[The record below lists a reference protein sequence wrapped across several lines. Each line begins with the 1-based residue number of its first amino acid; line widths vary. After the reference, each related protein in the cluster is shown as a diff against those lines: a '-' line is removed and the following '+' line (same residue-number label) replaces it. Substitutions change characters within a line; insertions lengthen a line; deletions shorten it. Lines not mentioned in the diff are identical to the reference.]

1 MLRTAI
7 EPLSGAI
14 KPRVVSLPPGWGH
27 GRPGTRMS
35 VGNGSPGVNT
45 NALSPPTF
53 VDEPSGNGARNG
65 IPVTVVHVGQVTPA
79 GYVPRR
85 NAGKNSGRASRGR
98 CEMNDHNTLDASG
111 QTRRPHSDQWYR
123 LLTEGHAPLVRARRV
138 FRYLPSAP
146 RCKMCNNPFGR
157 PVGRILGVAG
167 FKPSRKN
174 PDLCTRCCDAV
185 PHGGAEVDIAVLLAD
200 VRGSTTLGEQTPAAD
215 FATLLDRFYAAA
227 TQTLLRRDAV
237 VDKLIGDEVMA
248 FFVRG
253 ISGPDY
259 RHQAVRAGLEL
270 LSAIGYGRDGGPWLN
285 VGAAVNAGPAY
296 VGNVGGAV
304 VDFTALGD
312 SVNAAARMQQAAAG
326 GELLVAAGVADDLVA
341 HGSRRQPALRG
352 PRPADRSLRVD
363 HPGTSEEARW
373 RTTACTASVA
383 CTRVSWIRTRPRP
396 AQ

>member
-1 MLRTAI
+1 MRGLCIGLFLCLATSAHADTVSFRQEVMPILARAGCNQ
-7 EPLSGAI
+7 GAC
-14 KPRVVSLPPGWGH
+14 H
-27 GRPGTRMS
+27 GNL
-35 VGNGSPGVNT
+35 NGKG
-45 NALSPPTF
+45 
-53 VDEPSGNGARNG
+53 
-65 IPVTVVHVGQVTPA
+65 
-79 GYVPRR
+79 
-85 NAGKNSGRASRGR
+85 
-98 CEMNDHNTLDASG
+98 
-111 QTRRPHSDQWYR
+111 
-123 LLTEGHAPLVRARRV
+123 
-138 FRYLPSAP
+138 
-146 RCKMCNNPFGR
+146 
-157 PVGRILGVAG
+157 G
-167 FKPSRKN
+167 FKLS
-174 PDLCTRCCDAV
+174 L
-185 PHGGAEVDIAVLLAD
+185 
-200 VRGSTTLGEQTPAAD
+200 RGEDPAAD

-227 TQTLLRRDAV
+227 THTLLRRDAV

-363 HPGTSEEARW
+363 HPETSEEARW